1 LEDLVSVVSS
11 AMKVSALRMHVQE
24 NEMTTRKPLGLP
36 SLKWIAMAAIAGVVA
51 GAAAVYVKETGIGN
65 GGGETASAECKLARD
80 RVASVT
86 PLMKGQVAAMVA
98 AYEPRKLTAVSFNG
112 PDGKP
117 LTLDHF
123 AGKTVLLNLWA
134 TWCVPCREEM
144 PALNALE
151 KEMGSDRFQVVP
163 VNIDTGDDEKPKT
176 FLTEIGVDALQLYR
190 DNTISV
196 FNNLKKEGLA
206 MGLPVTLLID
216 DKGCLISAMNGPAA
230 WDSEDAKA
238 LIKGAIGS

>member
-1 LEDLVSVVSS
+1 MPVL
-11 AMKVSALRMHVQE
+11 E
-24 NEMTTRKPLGLP
+24 NEMMTKKPFGLP
-36 SLKWIAMAAIAGVVA
+36 SVKLIAIAAVAGIVA

-65 GGGETASAECKLARD
+65 AVSDAASAECPLTKEHAANL
-80 RVASVT
+80 T

-98 AYEPRKLTAVSFNG
+98 ANQPKKLETVAFNG

-117 LTLDHF
+117 MTLDHF

-151 KEMGSDRFQVVP
+151 KEMGSDKFQVVP
-163 VNIDTGDDEKPKT
+163 VNIDTGDDEKPKA
-176 FLTEIGVDALQLYR
+176 FLSEIGVDALQFYR
-190 DNTISV
+190 DNTIGV

-206 MGLPVTLLID
+206 FGLPVTLLLD

-238 LIKGAIGS
+238 LIKGAVGS